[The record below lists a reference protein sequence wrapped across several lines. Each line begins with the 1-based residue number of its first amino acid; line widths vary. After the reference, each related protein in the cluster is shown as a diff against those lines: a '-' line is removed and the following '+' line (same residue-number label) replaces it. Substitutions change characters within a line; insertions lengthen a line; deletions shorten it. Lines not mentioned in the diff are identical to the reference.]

1 MLAGAFALIFAA
13 PDLGSQWLEAG
24 WVLVFFVLA
33 ASAYAFFQVPYVAM
47 PAEITTSY
55 DERTRLMTWRV
66 AILAFTI
73 MLAGATAPVIRDA
86 VGGRDGYRVMGVVMS
101 LVILVGVVSAWWGT
115 RHAPIGAV
123 SAGAGS
129 LREQLRVVGR
139 ARDFRVLLTTFVLQ
153 ALATGCMLAG
163 VAYVAE
169 DLLGRSGAA
178 TVLFVCF
185 VGPALL
191 LTPLWAR
198 WGERVGKKQGYVAAS
213 LVLAAGAALAV
224 LARGGNDVWTFVATG
239 LVGVGYAGCQVFPM
253 AMLPD
258 VAAVDAARTGEN
270 RAGVYTGVWT
280 AGETLGLALGPAV
293 FALMLALGGYL
304 SSEGRDISQ
313 PDSALTAI
321 ALGFSIV
328 PAALTIL
335 SLWWLRQYTLDPAE
349 VAASRPTR
357 KERSVPDPLE
367 RLAALQA
374 GDLPV
379 HGGRTLAYVYDSG
392 DPEID
397 RVAREAVAAYAAS
410 NALDP
415 TAFPSLLQM
424 ENELVGFACGLLD
437 APDGAV
443 GTVTS
448 GGTESILLA
457 VQGAR
462 DSRPDV
468 RHPRMVLPATAH
480 AAFHKAAHY
489 FGVEAVLVPVGP
501 DFRADA
507 AAMAAAIDDDTVLVV
522 ASAPSYAHGVV
533 DPVTEIAAAAAARGV
548 RCHVDACIGG
558 WVLPYAARLGRPVPP
573 WTFAVDGVTSIS
585 VDTHKYAYAP
595 KGTSLLLH
603 RDAGLRRPQFFASA
617 AWPGYTML
625 NATTQSTRSGGP
637 IAGTWAVVEH
647 IGDDGYLDLTDRAL
661 AAVDAIVACIE
672 WEPGLRVVVPPDS
685 TLVTLATDET
695 LDPFTLTDELVARG
709 WYVQPQLSF
718 GDQGPSVHLSVSAG
732 TLPHVQEF
740 AAALSESVA
749 AARAAG
755 PVAVDEGVVAFIEAL
770 DPAALGDDDFDGLL
784 AASGLVGASA
794 DGELELPTRMAEVNA
809 MLDVASPAMREALLV
824 AFLDRL
830 QRPAAMSAARGASS
844 RRGGWPPTGPRPSR
858 RWTTGSRPWVASCAT
873 RTRPAAAT
881 SPPPTGS
888 SGRSS
893 ARSPTYACWWSG
905 RTPTR
910 TRATRSG

>member
-1 MLAGAFALIFAA
+1 MTSTTSPSGSTRLSRGVRIGYGSGSVATGAFGTVPGLMLLPYLTDELGIAALWAGVIVFLPKAWDVVLNPIAGRVSDRTVDPAGPRRPWLLRAGLMLAGAFALIFAA

-115 RHAPIGAV
+115 RRAPIGAV

-129 LREQLRVVGR
+129 LREQLRVVGQ

-213 LVLAAGAALAV
+213 VVLAAGAALAV

-313 PDSALTAI
+313 PGSALTAI

-349 VAASRPTR
+349 VAAS
-357 KERSVPDPLE
+357 
-367 RLAALQA
+367 
-374 GDLPV
+374 
-379 HGGRTLAYVYDSG
+379 
-392 DPEID
+392 
-397 RVAREAVAAYAAS
+397 
-410 NALDP
+410 
-415 TAFPSLLQM
+415 
-424 ENELVGFACGLLD
+424 
-437 APDGAV
+437 
-443 GTVTS
+443 
-448 GGTESILLA
+448 
-457 VQGAR
+457 
-462 DSRPDV
+462 
-468 RHPRMVLPATAH
+468 
-480 AAFHKAAHY
+480 
-489 FGVEAVLVPVGP
+489 
-501 DFRADA
+501 
-507 AAMAAAIDDDTVLVV
+507 
-522 ASAPSYAHGVV
+522 SA
-533 DPVTEIAAAAAARGV
+533 E
-548 RCHVDACIGG
+548 
-558 WVLPYAARLGRPVPP
+558 
-573 WTFAVDGVTSIS
+573 
-585 VDTHKYAYAP
+585 
-595 KGTSLLLH
+595 
-603 RDAGLRRPQFFASA
+603 
-617 AWPGYTML
+617 
-625 NATTQSTRSGGP
+625 
-637 IAGTWAVVEH
+637 
-647 IGDDGYLDLTDRAL
+647 
-661 AAVDAIVACIE
+661 
-672 WEPGLRVVVPPDS
+672 
-685 TLVTLATDET
+685 
-695 LDPFTLTDELVARG
+695 
-709 WYVQPQLSF
+709 
-718 GDQGPSVHLSVSAG
+718 
-732 TLPHVQEF
+732 
-740 AAALSESVA
+740 
-749 AARAAG
+749 
-755 PVAVDEGVVAFIEAL
+755 DEGAI
-770 DPAALGDDDFDGLL
+770 
-784 AASGLVGASA
+784 
-794 DGELELPTRMAEVNA
+794 
-809 MLDVASPAMREALLV
+809 
-824 AFLDRL
+824 
-830 QRPAAMSAARGASS
+830 
-844 RRGGWPPTGPRPSR
+844 
-858 RWTTGSRPWVASCAT
+858 
-873 RTRPAAAT
+873 
-881 SPPPTGS
+881 
-888 SGRSS
+888 
-893 ARSPTYACWWSG
+893 
-905 RTPTR
+905 
-910 TRATRSG
+910 RA